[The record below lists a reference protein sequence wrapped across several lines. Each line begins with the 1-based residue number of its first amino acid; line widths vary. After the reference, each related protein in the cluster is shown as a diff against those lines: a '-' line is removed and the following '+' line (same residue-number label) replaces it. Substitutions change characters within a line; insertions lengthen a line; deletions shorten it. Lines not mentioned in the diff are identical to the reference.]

1 MHIENATSLSSMS
14 GSFSPHVPLQGE
26 PSLSANLNPAQWLP
40 LAFFD
45 SYAEDH
51 TTWSIS
57 SFHLWITQPKPHI
70 HPPSGTVYSGPR
82 GARCLVF
89 ALSCMVQCLDRLQ
102 LKTNVPCEI
111 LCLTSNPDCG
121 WSHRHANH
129 TFSACVEALRQQI
142 AQSWTV
148 LGTTFEDRAKCWQNE
163 VGKQYL
169 QMSRE
174 RTSQRNRNLVNV
186 MDTGVGATSGVLQDW
201 CTIRE
206 MYEEIKAQEKTQESD
221 AEAQE
226 VSVVVHHRIRPV
238 LTRRR
243 REVSTLDS
251 DDGEYISVGN
261 ISSEESE
268 ASGKSDKGPA
278 VYR

>member
-1 MHIENATSLSSMS
+1 MA
-14 GSFSPHVPLQGE
+14 
-26 PSLSANLNPAQWLP
+26 
-40 LAFFD
+40 
-45 SYAEDH
+45 
-51 TTWSIS
+51 
-57 SFHLWITQPKPHI
+57 
-70 HPPSGTVYSGPR
+70 
-82 GARCLVF
+82 
-89 ALSCMVQCLDRLQ
+89 QCLDRLQ

-111 LCLTSNPDCG
+111 LHLTSNPDHG

-129 TFSACVEALRQQI
+129 TFSACIEALHRQI

-148 LGTTFEDRAKCWQNE
+148 LGATFEDRAKCWQNE
-163 VGKQYL
+163 VGKRYL

-174 RTSQRNRNLVNV
+174 HASQRNRNHVNV
-186 MDTGVGATSGVLQDW
+186 MDTSIGATSGVPQDW
-201 CTIRE
+201 CTIQE

-226 VSVVVHHRIRPV
+226 VSVVVRHRIWPV
-238 LTRRR
+238 LTQRC

-268 ASGKSDKGPA
+268 ASGKSNKGPA
-278 VYR
+278 VYH